1 MKGVTKTVFLSYC
14 SQDLEP
20 ATQLADALRAGCL
33 EVWFD
38 RAELRGGD
46 SWDASIRKRIRE
58 CALFVPVISPN
69 TQAREEGYFRREW
82 NLAVSRML
90 DMAEHKAF
98 LLPVILG
105 RVAEAQAVV
114 PERFCERQWSRIE
127 CESDLLAFAQRAA
140 AVLRSDLSS
149 LSPPKTS
156 GVSSKLFDSQNDESL
171 TAVVPSIAVLA
182 FANRSASADDE
193 YFSEGLADELI
204 NVLAK
209 IRGIRVAARTS
220 AFSFKGKSVTVTE
233 IGLLLNV
240 SKVLEGSVRRSGS
253 RLRVSVQLV
262 NVADGYQLWSESYD
276 HTLDDIFAV
285 QDNIAQ
291 AVLKE
296 LSPVLIGKG
305 REPPDGR
312 LDPGSSVDFAAL
324 GSSPN
329 ISGEAHGLFLHG
341 RYLIRRQAEKD
352 LESGVMVLRDAL
364 RAEPC
369 YPKAWAWLSLAL
381 TFGAGHSVFEMEVNV
396 EARAAAEK
404 ALTLDPE
411 CVDAYVALVTH
422 ENWWGWN
429 WDRALAAAETVMRL
443 APRDVDACVA
453 AAQVYCSLGQHS
465 RAIEY
470 SQRAVE
476 HDPLN
481 PRSFVSLARTL
492 RFSGGAHLEVEA
504 ALRKVIELSPL
515 ALGVQSVLAVT
526 LAEQGQFAEALET
539 AGRERKPSGRVFAEA
554 IIHHLAGES
563 DRADKALHG
572 LIDLEH
578 NRSSTSSLSVQI
590 AMIHALRGEADLA
603 FRWLNAGFA
612 ERDAGISLAKVEPR
626 FRSLHTDPRW
636 SAFMKKMGFE
646 V

>member
-1 MKGVTKTVFLSYC
+1 
-14 SQDLEP
+14 
-20 ATQLADALRAGCL
+20 
-33 EVWFD
+33 
-38 RAELRGGD
+38 
-46 SWDASIRKRIRE
+46 
-58 CALFVPVISPN
+58 
-69 TQAREEGYFRREW
+69 
-82 NLAVSRML
+82 ML

-98 LLPVILG
+98 LMPVILG
-105 RVAEAQAVV
+105 RVSEAQAVV

-127 CESDLLAFAQRAA
+127 SENDLVAFAQRAA
-140 AVLRSDLSS
+140 AVLRSDLPS
-149 LSPPKTS
+149 LSAPKTS
-156 GVSSKLFDSQNDESL
+156 GASSKLFDSQGEGCL
-171 TAVVPSIAVLA
+171 TAAVPSIAVLA

-193 YFSEGLADELI
+193 YLSEGLADELI

-220 AFSFKGKSVTVTE
+220 AFSFRGKSVTVKE

-240 SKVLEGSVRRSGS
+240 AKVLEGSVRRSGN
-253 RLRVSVQLV
+253 RVRVSVQLV
-262 NVADGYQLWSESYD
+262 NVVDGYHLWSESYD

-285 QDNIAQ
+285 QDDIAQ

-296 LSPVLIGKG
+296 LSPVLIGQG
-305 REPPDGR
+305 DVPRDGR
-312 LDPGSSVDFAAL
+312 FDPGSSAQSAAL
-324 GSSPN
+324 RSSRT

-352 LESGVMVLRDAL
+352 LEGGVRILRDAL
-364 RAEPC
+364 SAEPG
-369 YPKAWAWLSLAL
+369 YPQAWAWLSLAL
-381 TFGAGHSVFEMEVNV
+381 TYGAGHSVFEMQANI

-411 CVDAYVALVTH
+411 CVEAYVAMVTH

-429 WDRALAAAETVMRL
+429 WDRALAAAETVMQL

-481 PRSFVSLARTL
+481 PRSFVSLARAL

-504 ALRKVIELSPL
+504 ALSKVIELSPQ

-526 LAEQGQFAEALET
+526 LAEQGKFAEALET
-539 AGRERKPSGRVFAEA
+539 AGSEKKAAGRFFAEA
-554 IIHHLAGES
+554 VIQHIAGEAN
-563 DRADKALHG
+563 RAEKALNG
-572 LIDLEH
+572 LIELH
-578 NRSSTSSLSVQI
+578 HHRSSTSSLAVQI
-590 AMIHALRGEADLA
+590 AMIYALRGEADLA
-603 FRWLNAGFA
+603 FHWLDAGFS

-636 SAFMKKMGFE
+636 SEFMRKMGFE
-646 V
+646 D